1 MEFGEK
7 LKSLRE
13 EKGMTQ
19 QTLAD
24 HLYVTRQA
32 VSKWE
37 CGSRYPDLMT
47 TKKIADYL
55 NVSIDELVSGDD
67 WKDFAEK
74 QPVIESGKTARIQTA
89 LYSIAAFLYLNQL
102 AIKLPFY
109 VKVLMNSTFTSVGFT
124 RDDLFS
130 LLPNLVLAIISCY
143 AVIQSVKRN
152 VGPKMIA
159 CITGVYL
166 GSNVLFFTCVSLYTK
181 SYEGLLS
188 AIPELICLVV
198 ILLFFE
204 QKTRRNPW
212 SVYIVCGIHI
222 FISCGYSIFLMFDM
236 WNSPTKA
243 VSQLQ
248 VMGIYLGSILPTISL
263 AIIMVLTIV
272 QAKIV
277 SQKRKLEAKKV

>member
-1 MEFGEK
+1 M
-7 LKSLRE
+7 
-13 EKGMTQ
+13 
-19 QTLAD
+19 
-24 HLYVTRQA
+24 
-32 VSKWE
+32 
-37 CGSRYPDLMT
+37 
-47 TKKIADYL
+47 
-55 NVSIDELVSGDD
+55 
-67 WKDFAEK
+67 
-74 QPVIESGKTARIQTA
+74 
-89 LYSIAAFLYLNQL
+89 
-102 AIKLPFY
+102 
-109 VKVLMNSTFTSVGFT
+109 
-124 RDDLFS
+124 
-130 LLPNLVLAIISCY
+130 
-143 AVIQSVKRN
+143 
-152 VGPKMIA
+152 
-159 CITGVYL
+159 
-166 GSNVLFFTCVSLYTK
+166 
-181 SYEGLLS
+181 S

-248 VMGIYLGSILPTISL
+248 IMGIYLGSILPTISL